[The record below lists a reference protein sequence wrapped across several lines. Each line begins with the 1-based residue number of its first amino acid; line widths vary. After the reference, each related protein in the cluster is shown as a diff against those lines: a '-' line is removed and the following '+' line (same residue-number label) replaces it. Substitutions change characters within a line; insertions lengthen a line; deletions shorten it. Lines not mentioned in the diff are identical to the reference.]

1 MSLFF
6 ETLKIENG
14 KILNL
19 EEHNIR
25 LNRTINAIYK
35 KKAEFNLSHFI
46 KIPDEKTYRCK
57 VIYGKNIQSIDFLP
71 FNKRVFNSFKIIYS
85 NIDYP
90 YKSVNRAELDNLFMQ
105 KELCDDIL
113 IVKDGLITDTSIA
126 NIAIYDG
133 FKWITPKKPLL
144 RGTQRAKLLKDKL
157 IIEKDI
163 KVKDMKN
170 TVRFAIMNAL
180 LGFQE
185 IKDIKFKGIS
195 NDS

>member
-1 MSLFF
+1 
-6 ETLKIENG
+6 
-14 KILNL
+14 
-19 EEHNIR
+19 
-25 LNRTINAIYK
+25 
-35 KKAEFNLSHFI
+35 
-46 KIPDEKTYRCK
+46 
-57 VIYGKNIQSIDFLP
+57 
-71 FNKRVFNSFKIIYS
+71 
-85 NIDYP
+85 
-90 YKSVNRAELDNLFMQ
+90 MQ